1 MRMHVCACVC
11 AYVSVRR
18 CQCIDVCVCVSVCVT
33 ECVCVCVRARA
44 RARSLVRSVARAVCR
59 HGVSV
64 CVRAH
69 TRVTMS
75 MFWNHCGTA
84 ALMHTDECITK
95 PMRPFAFSVLFLFRM
110 YLE

>member
-1 MRMHVCACVC
+1 MCVRVCVPTSVSDG
-11 AYVSVRR
+11 VSVLMY
-18 CQCIDVCVCVSVCVT
+18 VYVSVCVSLS
-33 ECVCVCVRARA
+33 VCVCVRARA

-75 MFWNHCGTA
+75 MFWNHCRTA